1 MEKIK
6 QYARDHKVAL
16 IVVLLLFTPVVGFAF
31 GIVGFVLTVVFG
43 ILGWKGAGVVVVF
56 FTIHGLVRAY
66 RWADARSGEV
76 EQKLSRNP
84 FDL

>member
-6 QYARDHKVAL
+6 QYAAEHKVAL

-31 GIVGFVLTVVFG
+31 GIVGFVLSIVFG
-43 ILGWKGAGVVVVF
+43 ILGWKGAGVVIVF
-56 FTIHGLVRAY
+56 FMVHGLVRAY
-66 RWADARSGEV
+66 RWADARSAAV
-76 EQKLSRNP
+76 ERRLNSNP